1 MTAATMTKYVC
12 AALMWTTRRRWQ
24 RQRDFQ
30 PKHIEKRST
39 IFRRRSTF
47 SCTTNDGRFSS
58 TFSQHEKTTSDQT
71 TTSISY
77 FFFLSFCPFCWC
89 CIVVYSMAAFSISL
103 FVRMVAF
110 DKSCP
115 SENSFHRART
125 AHSTIG
131 NARARTLLSSRVR
144 NQLSNR
150 MNIFFVQLRCSAS
163 CEGQNRRHFF
173 HLFEWDAVVVVF
185 SCSHFTWFSLFWN
198 IASRQHSTH
207 THTHKHIRNFSILI
221 LGHIRVSTSWT
232 KTHVRLLTAV
242 FHLHFA
248 PHVTSSHRLLGENC
262 LIRRSTN
269 GLRVRNSSWRGVRLL
284 CDVLVHVCVRA
295 KVNAHAMRMSIAQ
308 FTSFIFYFYISPQSP
323 TTIRH
328 LHPSL
333 TLAVVVVIVDVD
345 FSISTRSPFFAYRI
359 RSTIF

>member
-1 MTAATMTKYVC
+1 MRKRQATK
-12 AALMWTTRRRWQ
+12 RRR
-24 RQRDFQ
+24 RF
-30 PKHIEKRST
+30 HI
-39 IFRRRSTF
+39 
-47 SCTTNDGRFSS
+47 
-58 TFSQHEKTTSDQT
+58 
-71 TTSISY
+71 

-173 HLFEWDAVVVVF
+173 HLFEWDAVVAVF

-198 IASRQHSTH
+198 IASRQHYTH
-207 THTHKHIRNFSILI
+207 THTQAH
-221 LGHIRVSTSWT
+221 T
-232 KTHVRLLTAV
+232 KLL
-242 FHLHFA
+242 H
-248 PHVTSSHRLLGENC
+248 SH
-262 LIRRSTN
+262 S
-269 GLRVRNSSWRGVRLL
+269 
-284 CDVLVHVCVRA
+284 RA
-295 KVNAHAMRMSIAQ
+295 
-308 FTSFIFYFYISPQSP
+308 
-323 TTIRH
+323 
-328 LHPSL
+328 HPSVHL
-333 TLAVVVVIVDVD
+333 MDENACSSSDRCFPSSLRSSRHFVAS
-345 FSISTRSPFFAYRI
+345 FTRRKLSYQAKH
-359 RSTIF
+359 